1 MEHYLT
7 GDYLLYE
14 YEPATITTVLSHF
27 TPDRVNII
35 TLSPTYTAQC
45 RLKERWFGT
54 RYCVEGEGVWHRCE
68 EGVVMDVGVRRV
80 RVGGISQIT
89 GICF

>member
-1 MEHYLT
+1 MQLYPVEHYLT

-54 RYCVEGEGVWHRCE
+54 RHCVEGEGVWHRCG

-80 RVGGISQIT
+80 RVGGN
-89 GICF
+89 